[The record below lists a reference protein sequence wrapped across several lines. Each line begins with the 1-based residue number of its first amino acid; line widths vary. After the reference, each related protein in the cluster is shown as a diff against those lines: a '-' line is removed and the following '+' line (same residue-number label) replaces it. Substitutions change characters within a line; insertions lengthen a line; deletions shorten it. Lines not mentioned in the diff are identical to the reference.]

1 MNNTPVNNAC
11 GGPSTQTW
19 AQAFGEGWQVALR
32 EGEHDKD
39 LEGESPGHSD
49 VYLPQQNQTREVH
62 ANITHQSQAHWCT
75 PALIR
80 D

>member
-1 MNNTPVNNAC
+1 M
-11 GGPSTQTW
+11 
-19 AQAFGEGWQVALR
+19 R
-32 EGEHDKD
+32 EGELEDRD

-49 VYLPQQNQTREVH
+49 VYFPQQNQTWEVR

-75 PALIR
+75 PALFR